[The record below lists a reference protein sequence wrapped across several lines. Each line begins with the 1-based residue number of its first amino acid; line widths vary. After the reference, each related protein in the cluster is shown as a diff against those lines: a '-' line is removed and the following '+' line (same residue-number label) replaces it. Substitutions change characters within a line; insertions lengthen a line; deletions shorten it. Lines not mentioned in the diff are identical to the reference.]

1 MKVHRQKTSHGLTR
15 RRLLGASAAGAFVLA
30 APAIVTAQSKR
41 VKIGYITALSGSR
54 AEFGES
60 DPWMLTKIR
69 GLLANGLKVGSST
82 YEVEIVMRDNQSS
95 MNRSASVGSELILRQ
110 AVDMLLVQDLDA
122 SVATGELSDI
132 NGVPSMSTMGPWQAW
147 MFPRGGKPDT
157 GFPWTFTF
165 FWGADDAMATFT
177 RLWDSID
184 TNKLAG
190 DFYLDNPVGQS
201 LADPKRGLPG
211 FMQRGG
217 YTRVPGGM
225 FKLQTDDFSVQ
236 VATFKDA
243 GADIVTGFC
252 FPPHWATFWNQAAQA
267 GFRPEAATMVAAFLF
282 PSALD
287 ALGARGEGMSTEVW
301 WTPRF
306 PYVSSLTGQSAAELA
321 AEWEAASGAQWTQTL
336 GYSHALFE
344 VGLAA
349 MRDSGD
355 PRDRAAVRDAMAG
368 MTLDTIVGPVNFGQS
383 PIKNVAITPLAGGQW
398 RRSTGGRFMFDLLVT
413 DNKGAPDV
421 PLDAEFVPLSKLG

>member
-1 MKVHRQKTSHGLTR
+1 
-15 RRLLGASAAGAFVLA
+15 
-30 APAIVTAQSKR
+30 
-41 VKIGYITALSGSR
+41 
-54 AEFGES
+54 
-60 DPWMLTKIR
+60 
-69 GLLANGLKVGSST
+69 
-82 YEVEIVMRDNQSS
+82 
-95 MNRSASVGSELILRQ
+95 
-110 AVDMLLVQDLDA
+110 
-122 SVATGELSDI
+122 
-132 NGVPSMSTMGPWQAW
+132 
-147 MFPRGGKPDT
+147 
-157 GFPWTFTF
+157 
-165 FWGADDAMATFT
+165 MA
-177 RLWDSID
+177 
-184 TNKLAG
+184 
-190 DFYLDNPVGQS
+190 
-201 LADPKRGLPG
+201 
-211 FMQRGG
+211 
-217 YTRVPGGM
+217 
-225 FKLQTDDFSVQ
+225 
-236 VATFKDA
+236 
-243 GADIVTGFC
+243 
-252 FPPHWATFWNQAAQA
+252 
-267 GFRPEAATMVAAFLF
+267 AAFLF